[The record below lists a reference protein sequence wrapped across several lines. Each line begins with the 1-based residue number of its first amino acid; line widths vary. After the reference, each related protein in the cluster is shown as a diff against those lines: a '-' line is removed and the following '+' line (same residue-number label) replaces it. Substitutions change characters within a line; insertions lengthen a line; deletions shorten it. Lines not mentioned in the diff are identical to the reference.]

1 MRKMKTTDQE
11 KMEQLKNS
19 MECNTKSV
27 IIALGIVLL
36 SAYMQL
42 CHFRQ
47 LSFIFNEM
55 IEYSIVLLL
64 ERVCWHCAILLQ
76 CEVTGH
82 LEINLQKITDNKNY
96 LIQCI
101 KGTILSQSTGHGIG
115 VLAIIIIN
123 L

>member
-1 MRKMKTTDQE
+1 MRKIKTTDQE
-11 KMEQLKNS
+11 KMAQLKNS

-27 IIALGIVLL
+27 IIALGIYVLL

-64 ERVCWHCAILLQ
+64 ERVCWHCDSLLQ
-76 CEVTGH
+76 F
-82 LEINLQKITDNKNY
+82 
-96 LIQCI
+96 
-101 KGTILSQSTGHGIG
+101 
-115 VLAIIIIN
+115 
-123 L
+123 